1 MAHGFMKFYSVSQ
14 EEVRHNPIK
23 EQARNCVQGLTR
35 HTVNYSRG
43 PKEMERAYRMRGTQ
57 VRACIRADVE
67 HLPWRVRAASSGF
80 GGG

>member
-1 MAHGFMKFYSVSQ
+1 MKFYSVSQ

-23 EQARNCVQGLTR
+23 EQARNRVQGSMR

-43 PKEMERAYRMRGTQ
+43 PKEMERAYHMRGTQ

-67 HLPWRVRAASSGF
+67 HLP
-80 GGG
+80 